1 MLPPMASSDFA
12 TARLIVRL
20 GAIAANY
27 RQFQERCRPAAV
39 AAAVKADAY
48 GLGLTPVAQTLTTAG
63 CDTFFVARLK
73 EGMALRALL
82 PHARILVLDGAHPET
97 ASALIGH
104 RLIPV
109 LNSLSEIATWNEAA
123 RRGAAQLDCAIHFDT
138 GMNRLGLPQ
147 YERTTLAA
155 ETGTRLRH
163 LQVVLWMSHLACG
176 DDCASPMNAEQLA
189 RFRAALADL
198 PPAPASL
205 AASAGAFL
213 GREYHFDLARPGIG
227 LYGGNPCTGRPNP
240 LAVVAVLTGRILQ
253 LRRVDTGETVGY
265 GASFRAARP
274 STLAT
279 IGLGYADGL
288 MRAIGNRGEG
298 VIAGHRAPVVGRV
311 SMDLVTLDV
320 TDVPPDAIAVGA
332 EVEFLGDTISLEEFA
347 DHAGTAS
354 YEVLTSLGHRM
365 PREYEPAA

>member
-1 MLPPMASSDFA
+1 MPHPDFA

-27 RQFQERCRPAAV
+27 RQFQVHCRPAAV

-48 GLGLTPVAQTLTTAG
+48 GLGLAPVAHTLTTAG
-63 CDTFFVARLK
+63 CDTFFVARLE
-73 EGMALRALL
+73 EGMALRSLQ

-97 ASALIGH
+97 ASALIGY

-109 LNSLSEIATWNEAA
+109 LNSLAEIATWNETG
-123 RRGAAQLDCAIHFDT
+123 RQTGAQLDCAIHFDT
-138 GMNRLGLPQ
+138 GMNRLGLPD
-147 YERTTLAA
+147 YERATLAG

-189 RFRAALADL
+189 RFRAALAAL

-205 AASAGAFL
+205 AASAGVLL
-213 GREYHFDLARPGIG
+213 GQEYHFDLVRPGIG

-240 LAVVAVLTGRILQ
+240 FSAVALLTGRILQ
-253 LRRVDTGETVGY
+253 LWRVDTGKTVGY
-265 GASFRAARP
+265 GATFRAARP

-298 VIAGHRAPVVGRV
+298 AIAGVRAPVVGRV

-320 TDVPPDAIAVGA
+320 SAVPQDSLEVGA
-332 EVEFLGDTISLEEFA
+332 EVEFFGDTISLEEFA
-347 DHAGTAS
+347 DHAGTAN
-354 YEVLTSLGHRM
+354 YEVLTSLGHRV
-365 PREYEPAA
+365 PRIYEPSA